1 MSTKFIENILAVSM
15 IKNKFQRGVIG
26 VAIILGSLFFVLA
39 FIGLLYYSINFR
51 VRRLVEESLTREKAK
66 LNIVSISEAY
76 FKPVVGDADA
86 INVTV
91 KSPMRLR
98 IVFIFLYY
106 NGNVELRRVNYI
118 VEGISYFIVD
128 DINVCSGNERY
139 QMSVKLVTA
148 EGAIIP
154 APIWV
159 IK

>member
-1 MSTKFIENILAVSM
+1 MVT
-15 IKNKFQRGVIG
+15 NKFQRGVIG
-26 VAIILGSLFFVLA
+26 VAIILGSLFFILA

-51 VRRLVEESLTREKAK
+51 VRRLVEESLAREKVK
-66 LNIVSISEAY
+66 LNIIKASEAY
-76 FKPVVGDADA
+76 FKPVVDNADA

-106 NGNVELRRVNYI
+106 NGNVELRRVNHI
-118 VEGISYFIVD
+118 VEGVGYFIVD
-128 DINVCSGNERY
+128 GITVCSGDERY
-139 QMSVKLVTA
+139 WMSVKLVTA

-154 APIWV
+154 VPVWV